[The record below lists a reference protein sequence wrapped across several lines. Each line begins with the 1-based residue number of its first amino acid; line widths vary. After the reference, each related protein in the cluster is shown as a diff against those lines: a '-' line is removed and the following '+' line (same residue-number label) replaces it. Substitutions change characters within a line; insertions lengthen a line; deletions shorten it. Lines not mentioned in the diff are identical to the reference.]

1 MREYK
6 IMFTKREVKKMDDLF
21 TYFCEKLT
29 SRFIQRSLVTIIY
42 DFYGGYYNIKITSQY
57 MNVLKEYD
65 KLFKQFLKEGGFKN
79 DK

>member
-6 IMFTKREVKKMDDLF
+6 ITLSKNQAKNLDDMLSF
-21 TYFCEKLT
+21 FCEKLT
-29 SRFIQRSLVTIIY
+29 SRFIQRSQVSIIY

>member
-6 IMFTKREVKKMDDLF
+6 ITINKNQVKYLDNLLSF
-21 TYFCEKLT
+21 FCEKLT
-29 SRFIQRSLVTIIY
+29 SRFIQRSQVTIIY

>member
-6 IMFTKREVKKMDDLF
+6 ITINKNQAKYLDDLLSF
-21 TYFCEKLT
+21 FCEKLT